1 MRLGEQVAIVTGAA
15 RGIGREIALRLAQ
28 EGAHVV
34 IADINQEGATD
45 TSRAVEEKGRQSLV
59 VRADVSK
66 SVEVDRLVELTLEN
80 FERIDIL
87 VNNAGIWQGVPNGLP
102 VAAISEEDWDRMM
115 AVNLKSVFL
124 CSQAVTRVMKLQ
136 RSGNVVS
143 IASLA
148 GKLGG
153 VVSGANYAVSKA
165 GVICL
170 TKCLAKE
177 CAPYGIRV
185 NAIAPG
191 QIDTP
196 MTEMVFQYRSRED
209 IEASIPL
216 QRLGRPEDI
225 AKAVVFLVSDEAAY
239 LTGEILDVN
248 GGTFMD

>member
-1 MRLGEQVAIVTGAA
+1 MRLAEQVAIVTGAA
-15 RGIGREIALRLAQ
+15 GAIGRAIATRLAR
-28 EGAHVV
+28 EGAHVA
-34 IADINQEGATD
+34 IADVNQEGAND
-45 TSRAVEEKGRQSLV
+45 TSRAVKAEGGRSLV
-59 VRADVSK
+59 VRTDVSK
-66 SVEVDRLVELTLEN
+66 SAEVDRLIELTMEN
-80 FERIDIL
+80 FARIDIL
-87 VNNAGIWQGVPNGLP
+87 INNAGIWQGVPPGLP
-102 VAAISEEDWDRMM
+102 VAAINEEDWDRMM

-124 CSQAVTRVMKLQ
+124 CSQAVTRIMKAQ
-136 RSGNVVS
+136 RSGNVVN
-143 IASLA
+143 IASLS

-170 TKCLAKE
+170 TKCLARE

-196 MTEMVFQYRSRED
+196 MTEVVFQYRSRED

-216 QRLGRPEDI
+216 GRLGHPEDI
-225 AKAVVFLVSDEAAY
+225 AKAVVFLTSDEAAY

-248 GGTFMD
+248 GGSFMD